1 MGRHD
6 DADVHGKAPPAM
18 RRRQHLSASLWRIAA
33 LSCVLVIGV
42 GLVIAALNTRD
53 ESDID
58 TSHGELV
65 ADAAQIQ
72 RGAYLA
78 RAGNCQ
84 SCHTQV
90 DAEPYAGGEG
100 IQTPFGV
107 VYAGNLTPDKKTGLG
122 SWNASHFWRAM
133 HHGRSKDGRW
143 LYPAF
148 PYAQYTRL
156 TRADA
161 DDIFAYLRSLP
172 PVQRPNRDHALRFP
186 YNTQIALALWRALY
200 FKPQHHQG
208 ASDQSAP
215 WNRGLYLVEG
225 LGHCAACHSP
235 RNTLGAAI
243 SDRQLSGSMMP
254 SEQWYAPS
262 LLSMAEAGV
271 MDWLTTDVVQLLQS
285 GRIRQAHVSGPMA
298 SVVFGSTQYLTD
310 EDLTAMAV
318 YLKSL
323 PRTEKAIAPVEAADA
338 NEMRR
343 GAHLYDKHCAA
354 CHGDRGE
361 GKSGVYPALRANR
374 TVTMHNTA
382 NLISVIRQGGFG
394 PVTEKNPRPYGMPPF
409 GHVLS
414 HREMADIITFIR
426 QSWGNQ
432 ASSVTE
438 LDVLRGR

>member
-1 MGRHD
+1 MGRD
-6 DADVHGKAPPAM
+6 DDTEVDGDRRRVM
-18 RRRQHLSASLWRIAA
+18 RRQYLSSSLWRIAA

-65 ADAAQIQ
+65 ADAAQIR

-318 YLKSL
+318 YLKNL

-343 GAHLYDKHCAA
+343 GARLYDKHCAA
-354 CHGDRGE
+354 CHGDQGE
-361 GKSGVYPALRANR
+361 GKSGVYPALRGNR
-374 TVTMHNTA
+374 AVTMHNTA

-394 PVTEKNPRPYGMPPF
+394 PATEKNPRPYGMPPF

-432 ASSVTE
+432 ASPVAE

>member
-1 MGRHD
+1 MGRD
-6 DADVHGKAPPAM
+6 DDTDVDGD
-18 RRRQHLSASLWRIAA
+18 RRRVMRHQYLSSSFWRIAA
-33 LSCVLVIGV
+33 LLCVLLI
-42 GLVIAALNTRD
+42 GLVSVISALNTRD
-53 ESDID
+53 EADID
-58 TSHGELV
+58 TRLGEPV
-65 ADAAQIQ
+65 ADAEQIR

-84 SCHTQV
+84 SCHTQ
-90 DAEPYAGGEG
+90 AGAAPYAGGEG

-133 HHGRSKDGRW
+133 HNGRSKDGRW

-156 TRADA
+156 TRADTDA
-161 DDIFAYLRSLP
+161 IFAYLRSLP
-172 PVQRPNRDHALRFP
+172 AVEQRKRDHALRFP
-186 YNTQIALALWRALY
+186 YNTQMALALWRALY
-200 FKPQHHQG
+200 FKPLHHQVV
-208 ASDQSAP
+208 SDQSAQ

-225 LGHCAACHSP
+225 LGHCATCHSP
-235 RNTLGAAI
+235 RNALGAAI
-243 SDRQLSGSMMP
+243 SDRPLSGSMMP
-254 SEQWYAPS
+254 SEHWYAPS

-271 MDWLTTDVVQLLQS
+271 MDWPTTDVVQLLQS
-285 GRIRQAHVSGPMA
+285 GRAPQAHVSGPMA

-310 EDLTAMAV
+310 DDLTAMAV

-323 PRTEKAIAPVEAADA
+323 PKTEKTIAPVEAAEA

-343 GAHLYDKHCAA
+343 AARLYDKHCAA
-354 CHGDRGE
+354 CHGDQGE
-361 GKSGVYPALRANR
+361 GKSGVYPALRGNR
-374 TVTMHNTA
+374 AVTMDNTV

-394 PVTEKNPRPYGMPPF
+394 PATEKNPRPYGMPPF

-414 HREMADIITFIR
+414 HREIADIITFIR

-432 ASSVTE
+432 ASPVVE

>member
-1 MGRHD
+1 MGLND
-6 DADVHGKAPPAM
+6 DTEVHGEAQAAM
-18 RRRQHLSASLWRIAA
+18 RHRQRSSAYFWRIAG
-33 LSCVLVIGV
+33 VLCLLAI
-42 GLVIAALNTRD
+42 GLVIAIGVLNTSD
-53 ESDID
+53 EGYID
-58 TSHGELV
+58 TRLAEPV
-65 ADAAQIQ
+65 PDAEQIQ

-90 DAEPYAGGEG
+90 GSAPYAGGEG

-133 HHGRSKDGRW
+133 HNGRSKDGRW

-172 PVQRPNRDHALRFP
+172 AVEQTNRDHALRFP
-186 YNTQIALALWRALY
+186 YNTQMALALWRALY
-200 FKPQHHQG
+200 FKPQQHQL
-208 ASDQSAP
+208 ASDQSAQ
-215 WNRGLYLVEG
+215 WNRGHYLVEG

-235 RNTLGAAI
+235 RNALGAAI
-243 SDRQLSGSMMP
+243 GDRHLRGSMMP
-254 SEQWYAPS
+254 SEHWYAPS
-262 LLSMAEAGV
+262 LLAMSEAGV
-271 MDWLTTDVVQLLQS
+271 IDWPATDIVQLLQS
-285 GRIRQAHVSGPMA
+285 GSVGQAHVSGPMA
-298 SVVFGSTQYLTD
+298 SVVFGSTQYLRD
-310 EDLTAMAV
+310 DDLTAMAV

-323 PRTEKAIAPVEAADA
+323 PKAENTIASAEAADA
-338 NEMRR
+338 IEMRR
-343 GAHLYDKHCAA
+343 GASLYDKHCAE
-354 CHGDRGE
+354 CHGDQGE
-361 GKSGVYPALRANR
+361 GKAGVYPALRGNR

-394 PVTEKNPRPYGMPPF
+394 PVTEKNRRPYGMPPF

-414 HREMADIITFIR
+414 HREMADIITFLR
-426 QSWGNQ
+426 QSWGNR
-432 ASSVTE
+432 ASLVTE
-438 LDVLRGR
+438 LDLLRGR